1 MQIDEFSP
9 SEKLA
14 HRFFANLLPEASAR
28 LHIVRDMKLAD
39 SDFELLNHLGGECA
53 GALTILPIESKPNNK
68 LDYKKLCG
76 TDLTKLLEQKGA
88 VYNLSL
94 GNELSR
100 FSLAGAQDKC
110 PIYFDGIDYFQP
122 QDASPSTHIL
132 KFELA
137 DYRHVPVYEYFM
149 AQLASTINL
158 PVVECQ
164 LENVEGSYY
173 LLIKRYDRISDDH
186 SNIYR
191 LHQEDFCQALGVG
204 YESKYQ
210 QDGGPS
216 FYDCYNLIQR
226 VSAKPIEDAENLLK
240 WQMFNFLAGN
250 SDGHAKNLALIYNKN
265 QEVRLAP
272 FYDMVC
278 TRAIERIDTKL
289 AMAIGEQFKPH
300 YVMAMHWKQLA
311 ESCMIQASYLLE
323 LLAHTAESLMS
334 NVIEQRA
341 KFEEFF
347 CVYPALQRIENV
359 IRKQCKKTLKDLT

>member
-1 MQIDEFSP
+1 MRTTDRLNVWYQTSLVGSIRRETTGTIGFQYDPKWLNTGFAISQQLPLQIDEFSP

-94 GNELSR
+94 GNELPR
-100 FSLAGAQDKC
+100 LSLAGAQDKC

-122 QDASPSTHIL
+122 QDVSPSTHIL

-164 LENVEGSYY
+164 LENVEGS
-173 LLIKRYDRISDDH
+173 
-186 SNIYR
+186 
-191 LHQEDFCQALGVG
+191 
-204 YESKYQ
+204 
-210 QDGGPS
+210 
-216 FYDCYNLIQR
+216 
-226 VSAKPIEDAENLLK
+226 
-240 WQMFNFLAGN
+240 
-250 SDGHAKNLALIYNKN
+250 
-265 QEVRLAP
+265 
-272 FYDMVC
+272 
-278 TRAIERIDTKL
+278 
-289 AMAIGEQFKPH
+289 
-300 YVMAMHWKQLA
+300 
-311 ESCMIQASYLLE
+311 
-323 LLAHTAESLMS
+323 
-334 NVIEQRA
+334 
-341 KFEEFF
+341 
-347 CVYPALQRIENV
+347 
-359 IRKQCKKTLKDLT
+359 